1 MTRDNLELALKLN
14 NDVIIQEINLIVD
27 YVNDLASDQKITNY
41 ELERSIKAN
50 SISGVSDR
58 LETLETT
65 VTNNFHDINED
76 YSAHK
81 NNSAIHVTQSD
92 KDNWNSSKTYTDQ
105 ELSDHAS
112 NKNLHVTKN
121 LQDTWNDH
129 VDNTV
134 IHVVQSDK
142 DYWNSILNISKQYAK
157 QLFDSVT
164 SINLIKCEELPEE
177 DIQEL
182 TIYMLKVSE
191 GSEEENDLYDE
202 YMYIDGEWERIGST
216 RVNLEDYVTKTLLQT
231 ELGYINQSITAIQ
244 QQLHSHTNIN
254 ILNKLS
260 EDNSGNLLYDN
271 NKISAKSSMSEII
284 DVNLTNLSNGDTL
297 KYNSTDQKW
306 ENKPDN
312 VLEIDDASTSNSK
325 LWSSNKINTEINK
338 SYKDTDSTGTT
349 IADNDYFPFYDT
361 SVSAPR
367 KTLFSNLETKL
378 KKYFDTIYDLNK
390 TDIPLYA
397 TCPTND
403 STERKIVTV
412 VRGNFKQTAGSK
424 IVVHF
429 TYGNTAEHPEL
440 LINGTVYDIYIVDE
454 NGNHIFPTTF
464 WNPNDVVTFIFDGT
478 YLIMQPTISMSNSI
492 PVVGTITR
500 AELYSTTERVIGM
513 WIDGRPLYQKVVS
526 FTMNSSATAL
536 TDYTTN
542 HGISNLR
549 EVVNTNITWNYNTG
563 QSDSEASSGLWLRGN
578 NYSFDDCIY
587 NVDIRRST
595 IVIQFRKPQVW
606 NGVIFY
612 ILIRY
617 TKTTDAANSYNYA
630 DENDYSTS
638 EKVIGTW
645 INGKTLYQKTIAIT
659 IPTTSTDG
667 TETNTFF
674 PIGTIIDA
682 CVKMEGFFYYNKKY
696 LPLPTPSAL
705 IINSG
710 VRCARLIIRDNNNDT
725 DKNVLVVAN
734 SNISWGDCTGYV
746 TIQYTK
752 P

>member
-1 MTRDNLELALKLN
+1 MTKDNLELALKLN

-58 LETLETT
+58 LEALETT

-121 LQDTWNDH
+121 LQDTWNNH

-297 KYNSTDQKW
+297 KYNSTNQKW
-306 ENKPDN
+306 ENKSDN

-325 LWSSNKINTEINK
+325 LWSSNKTNTEINK
-338 SYKDTDSTGTT
+338 SYKDTDSTGNT
-349 IADNDYFPFYDT
+349 ISDDDYFPFYDT
-361 SVSAPR
+361 STSEKR
-367 KTLFSNLETKL
+367 KTSFSNLETKL

-403 STERKIVTV
+403 STTRKIVTV
-412 VRGNFKQTAGSK
+412 VRGSFKQAAGAK
-424 IVVHF
+424 IVVQF

-454 NGNHIFPTTF
+454 NGNHVFPTTF

-478 YLIMQPTISMSNSI
+478 YLIMQPTISMSNNI
-492 PVVGTITR
+492 PVVGIINR
-500 AELYSTTERVIGM
+500 SDIYDTTEKVIGCM
-513 WIDGRPLYQKVVS
+513 TDGRPLYQKTFVGTS
-526 FTMNSSATAL
+526 NSSGNITSVGTLSNARV
-536 TDYTTN
+536 YN
-542 HGISNLR
+542 IKGVISNTSTTMA
-549 EVVNTNITWNYNTG
+549 NSTTSINIPVGATST
-563 QSDSEASSGLWLRGN
+563 SGAALDVSIFA
-578 NYSFDDCIY
+578 YFDT
-587 NVDIRRST
+587 ST
-595 IVIQFRKPQVW
+595 IYLAVADNANTYRNKGYAITVQ
-606 NGVIFY
+606 
-612 ILIRY
+612 Y
-617 TKTTDAANSYNYA
+617 TKTTDSANSYNYA
-630 DENDYSTS
+630 NENDYSTS
-638 EKVIGTW
+638 EKIVGTW
-645 INGKTLYQKTIAIT
+645 VDGSYLYQRTITGTTASSGSTTNVVALNPNYFVRKFEGTIRQNTGVYVQIGYTNAIDPGT
-659 IPTTSTDG
+659 YTEAQKDSIFAFTDG
-667 TETNTFF
+667 
-674 PIGTIIDA
+674 
-682 CVKMEGFFYYNKKY
+682 
-696 LPLPTPSAL
+696 
-705 IINSG
+705 
-710 VRCARLIIRDNNNDT
+710 
-725 DKNVLVVAN
+725 
-734 SNISWGDCTGYV
+734 GYV
-746 TIQYTK
+746 KLMHGEYNRGKPYGLTIQYTK
-752 P
+752 T